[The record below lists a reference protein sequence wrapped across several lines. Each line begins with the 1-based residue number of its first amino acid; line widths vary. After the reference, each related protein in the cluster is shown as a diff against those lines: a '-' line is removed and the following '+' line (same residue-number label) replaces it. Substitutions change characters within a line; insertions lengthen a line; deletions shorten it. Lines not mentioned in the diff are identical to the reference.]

1 MLVTV
6 LVLMLTHMRN
16 MKVAVAT
23 LPLTRPTWVLYTSTL
38 VAPVAR
44 MLETRIMTAM
54 AAMLAP
60 RMTKASCVGST
71 HSRLLST

>member
-1 MLVTV
+1 
-6 LVLMLTHMRN
+6 MLTHMRN

-23 LPLTRPTWVLYTSTL
+23 LPL
-38 VAPVAR
+38 APVAR